1 MHCATQSP
9 RIISNCEFCIVYLN
23 CSCSLRGIQDYI
35 PPVLEN
41 CEDNTY
47 ETVVRNP
54 MEAIAYLKFY
64 DEIDAINFT
73 GQTFQSEGNRH
84 VLPQIEIK
92 RVNTSNIVQQD
103 ADSAM
108 NLDKIIDNMRQNQ
121 AFYKTKANK
130 LYAETSLI
138 ANMFQSTMGRIAMAA
153 MTVINIASVALGI
166 FTFFKVRKL
175 AILWAFNQ
183 QINPG
188 QAYGNYFKE
197 RKCINISELVICV
210 TTLLCVLYLARKIG

>member
-1 MHCATQSP
+1 MIEYYESEFRDTDIIPLGCGRVLLSTQETNWVVHCATQSP

-23 CSCSLRGIQDYI
+23 CSCSLRGLQDYI
-35 PPVLEN
+35 PPVMEN

-47 ETVVRNP
+47 EAIVRSP
-54 MEAIAYLKFY
+54 IKASTYLKFN
-64 DEIDAINFT
+64 DEIDAANFT
-73 GQTFQSEGNRH
+73 GQSFQSQENRYI
-84 VLPQIEIK
+84 LPPIEIK
-92 RVNTSNIVQQD
+92 WVNTGNIVQQD

-108 NLDKIIDNMRQNQ
+108 NLDKIIANMRQNQ
-121 AFYKTKANK
+121 AIYQTEDDR

-138 ANMFQSTMGRIAMAA
+138 TNIFQSTMGRIAMAA
-153 MTVINIASVALGI
+153 MTFINIASIALGI

-188 QAYGNYFKE
+188 
-197 RKCINISELVICV
+197 
-210 TTLLCVLYLARKIG
+210 